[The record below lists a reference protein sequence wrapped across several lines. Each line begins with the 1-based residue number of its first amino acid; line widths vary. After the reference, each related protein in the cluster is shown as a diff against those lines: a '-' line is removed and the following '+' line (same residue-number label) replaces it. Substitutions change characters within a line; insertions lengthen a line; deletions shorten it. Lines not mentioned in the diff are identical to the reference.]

1 MAEQENFTSMQ
12 EDAIRRVREM
22 QRRSRSYVEP
32 PSDEPPETQRI
43 PSENEPVGA
52 AGKPPPKPLFNI
64 GGLKI
69 DEEKAMIA
77 LLIYILYKNN
87 ADMKLLLALAYLL
100 I

>member
-1 MAEQENFTSMQ
+1 
-12 EDAIRRVREM
+12 M

-32 PSDEPPETQRI
+32 PSEKPPET
-43 PSENEPVGA
+43 PPPEKKPVGA
-52 AGKPPPKPLFNI
+52 ANKLPPKPLFNI